1 MPRCRLLAIVL
12 GVLACAAAARAEEP
26 AALARARVAYN
37 AADYAAAIDEA
48 SSAQLVTD
56 YADAATLV
64 LARAHLE
71 RYRAGADPADLATAR
86 AALGGV
92 RPSAL
97 GPRDLVD
104 LYIGLGQSLYLGEVF
119 GPAADLFDTALA
131 RGAVLSSSDRLML
144 LDWWATALD
153 REAQTRAPERRAR
166 VYERIAERM
175 DGELRTD
182 PGSAVANYW
191 RAVAARGRGE
201 LDDAWDLAIAGWVR
215 SRLSPETT
223 ERLRAD
229 LDRLV
234 TQALIQERSQTIVV
248 ADRQEALSQLRREW
262 DLVKES
268 WP

>member
-1 MPRCRLLAIVL
+1 VL
-12 GVLACAAAARAEEP
+12 GVLAWAAVARAEEP

-48 SSAQLVTD
+48 SVARLVTD
-56 YADAATLV
+56 YEDAATLV
-64 LARAHLE
+64 MARAHLE
-71 RYRAGADPADLATAR
+71 RYRTGADPADLSAAR
-86 AALGGV
+86 VALGRV
-92 RPSAL
+92 RASTL
-97 GPRDLVD
+97 DPRDLVD

-131 RGAVLSSSDRLML
+131 RGAILATGDRLTL

-153 REAQTRAPERRAR
+153 REAQTRSPDRRAQ
-166 VYERIAERM
+166 VYERIAGRM
-175 DGELRTD
+175 DEELRAD

-191 RAVAARGRGE
+191 RAVAARGRGD

-215 SRLSPETT
+215 ARLSPETT
-223 ERLRAD
+223 DRLRAD

-234 TQALIQERSQTIVV
+234 TQALVQERSRTIV
-248 ADRQEALSQLRREW
+248 ATDRQEALSRLRTEW
-262 DLVKES
+262 ELVKQS

>member
-1 MPRCRLLAIVL
+1 MPRCRLLAVVL
-12 GVLACAAAARAEEP
+12 CVLACAAVARAEEP

-48 SSAQLVTD
+48 SAARLEPD

-64 LARAHLE
+64 MARAHLE
-71 RYRAGADPADLATAR
+71 RYRAGADPADLSAAR
-86 AALGGV
+86 VALGHV
-92 RPSAL
+92 RASAL
-97 GPRDLVD
+97 DPRDLVD

-131 RGAVLSSSDRLML
+131 RGVVLAIEDRLTL

-153 REAQTRAPERRAR
+153 REAQTRSPDRRAR
-166 VYERIAERM
+166 VYERIADRM
-175 DGELRTD
+175 DEELRAD

-191 RAVAARGRGE
+191 RAVAARGGGD
-201 LDDAWDLAIAGWVR
+201 LDDAWDLAVAGWVR

-234 TQALIQERSQTIVV
+234 TQALIQERSQTIV
-248 ADRQEALSQLRREW
+248 ATDRQEALSRLRREW
-262 DLVKES
+262 ELVKES